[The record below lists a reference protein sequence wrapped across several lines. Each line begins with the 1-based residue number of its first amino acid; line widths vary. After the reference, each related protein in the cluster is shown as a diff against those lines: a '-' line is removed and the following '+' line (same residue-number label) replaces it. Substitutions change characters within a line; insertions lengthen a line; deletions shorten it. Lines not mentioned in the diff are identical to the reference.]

1 MIKNLLTLAAIL
13 IIALVSSCSQNEQ
26 TTDKGVQKDAPKQK
40 VEIPTYKNT
49 TDIPQNITTPDV
61 VETSIGTLH
70 FFDGVPTKETA
81 ELAQDF
87 LLKAR
92 GVDAFLKGIPGASL
106 QALRKGPAAL
116 GVNANGKV
124 ALFEK
129 LMDSHALF
137 LTANTS
143 TLYIFPYLNTTDGP
157 VVVEVPPMM
166 LGAFDDA
173 WFRFVSDVGLAGP
186 DKGKGGKYLVLP
198 PGYDKEIPEGY
209 FIIKPRTYATWLFMR
224 GNISKGIDVAVKNV
238 KDHLQVY
245 PLSEAANHKPVEYV
259 NMTGKPFN
267 TIHPNNFEF
276 YEHLNTLIQEES
288 DEMLDDETKGL
299 FASIGIVKGKE
310 FNPTEREKRILT
322 DAVAIANAAARS
334 NNYYPTGDLREMVYF
349 YKDVPTEWV
358 MAYPDKN
365 VFFNYGNSGFNTD
378 ARVFFHYTYTAVT
391 PSMATPH
398 EGRGSDYCIA
408 FKDSKHQVFDGS
420 KTYKVH
426 LPPNVPVADFWA
438 LTIYDSQ
445 TRSMLQTD
453 QAYPTVGS
461 NDKGFKQNEDGS
473 YDVYFAPK
481 APEGFEKNWLQT
493 IPGKSW
499 FVILRMYGPLKPF
512 IEKTWRPSEIELV
525 K

>member
-1 MIKNLLTLAAIL
+1 MKTIIKTLSFTA
-13 IIALVSSCSQNEQ
+13 IIALAASCS
-26 TTDKGVQKDAPKQK
+26 TGGQKKEATKEAPKQK
-40 VEIPTYKNT
+40 VEIQTYKNT
-49 TDIPQNITTPDV
+49 TEIPENITTPDV

-81 ELAQDF
+81 ELTQDF

-106 QALRKGPAAL
+106 QELRKGPAVL
-116 GVNANGKV
+116 GVDAVGKV
-124 ALFEK
+124 AIFEK

-143 TLYIFPYLNTTDGP
+143 TLYIFPYVNTTDVGP

-186 DKGKGGKYLVLP
+186 DHGKGGKYLVLP
-198 PGYDKEIPEGY
+198 PGYDKKVPNGY
-209 FIIKPRTYATWLFMR
+209 FVIRPRTYATWLFMR
-224 GNISKGIDVAVKNV
+224 GNISKGVDVAVKNV

-245 PLSEAANHKPVEYV
+245 PLSQAANPKPVEYV

-276 YEHLNTLIQEES
+276 YVHLNHLIQEES

-299 FASIGIVKGKE
+299 FASIGIKKGEE

-334 NNYYPTGDLREMVYF
+334 NNYYPTGDLKMVYF

-365 VFFNYGNSGFNTD
+365 VYFNYEHGFNTD

-398 EGRGSDYCIA
+398 EGRGSDYCIT
-408 FKDSKHQVFDGS
+408 FKDANHKAFDGS
-420 KTYKVH
+420 KTYKIH
-426 LPPNVPVADFWA
+426 LPPNVPIADFWA
-438 LTIYDSQ
+438 LTIYDTQ

-453 QAYPTVGS
+453 QPYPTVGS
-461 NDKGFKQNEDGS
+461 QDKGFKQNADGS

-481 APEGFEKNWLQT
+481 APKGYENNWLQT

-512 IEKTWRPSEIELV
+512 LDKTWRPSEIELV

>member
-1 MIKNLLTLAAIL
+1 MEIKKIFRTAVSLAV
-13 IIALVSSCSQNEQ
+13 IALATGNSS
-26 TTDKGVQKDAPKQK
+26 AA
-40 VEIPTYKNT
+40 EIRQYKNT
-49 TDIPQNITTPDV
+49 TDIPSNITTPDV
-61 VETSIGTLH
+61 VVTSIGKLH
-70 FFDGVPTKETA
+70 FFDGVPSKETA
-81 ELAQDF
+81 QKTQDF
-87 LLKAR
+87 LLRAR

-106 QALRKGPAAL
+106 QALIKGPATL
-116 GVNANGKV
+116 GVDDNGKV
-124 ALFEK
+124 ALFEN

-143 TLYIFPYLNTTDGP
+143 TLYVMPYVNTKDAGP

-186 DKGKGGKYLVLP
+186 DRGKGGKYLVLP
-198 PGYDKEIPEGY
+198 PGYKGDIPSGY
-209 FIIKPRTYATWLFMR
+209 FLIKPKTYSTWLFMR
-224 GNISKGIDVAVKNV
+224 GNISKGIDIAVKNV
-238 KDHLQVY
+238 KDHLKVY
-245 PLSEAANHKPVEYV
+245 PLPQADNPKPAEYV
-259 NMTGKPFN
+259 HMTGKSFN

-276 YEHLNTLIQEES
+276 YEHLDQLIQEES
-288 DEMLDDETKGL
+288 DEMLDAETKGL
-299 FASIGIVKGKE
+299 FASIGIKKGQK
-310 FNPTEREKRILT
+310 FAPDARTKDILS
-322 DAVAIANAAARS
+322 DAVAIANAAARA
-334 NNYYPTGDLREMVYF
+334 NNYYPQDDLKMVYF

-365 VFFNYGNSGFNTD
+365 VFYKYDGAFNTD
-378 ARVFFHYTYTAVT
+378 ARAFFHYTYTAVT
-391 PSMATPH
+391 PSMATPR

-408 FKDSKHQVFDGS
+408 FKDANHEVFDGA
-420 KTYKVH
+420 KTYKIH

-438 LTIYDSQ
+438 LTMYDSQ

-453 QAYPTVGS
+453 QPYPTVGS
-461 NDKGFKQNEDGS
+461 QDKGFKQNADGS

-481 APEGFEKNWLQT
+481 APKGFEKNWLQT

-512 IEKTWRPSEIELV
+512 LEKTWRPGEIELV

>member
-1 MIKNLLTLAAIL
+1 MKKIMNKLSVIAM
-13 IIALVSSCSQNEQ
+13 IALIASCS
-26 TTDKGVQKDAPKQK
+26 TDGQKKEAKKDAPKAK
-40 VEIPTYKNT
+40 VEISTYKNT
-49 TDIPQNITTPDV
+49 TDIPQNITTPDE

-81 ELAQDF
+81 ELTQDF

-116 GVNANGKV
+116 GVDANGKV

-143 TLYIFPYLNTTDGP
+143 TLYIFPYVNTTDGP

-186 DKGKGGKYLVLP
+186 DRGKGGKYLVLP

-209 FIIKPRTYATWLFMR
+209 FVIKPRTYATWLFMR
-224 GNISKGIDVAVKNV
+224 GNISKGVDVAVKNV
-238 KDHLQVY
+238 KDHLKVY
-245 PLSEAANHKPVEYV
+245 PLSEASNPKPVEYV

-267 TIHPNNFEF
+267 TIHPNTFEF

-299 FASIGIVKGKE
+299 FASIGIKKGEE

-322 DAVAIANAAARS
+322 DAVAIANAAARA
-334 NNYYPTGDLREMVYF
+334 NNYYPTGDLKMVYF

-365 VFFNYGNSGFNTD
+365 VYFNYEHGFNTD

-398 EGRGSDYCIA
+398 EGRGSDYCIT
-408 FKDSKHQVFDGS
+408 FKDSKHQIFDGS
-420 KTYKVH
+420 KTYKIH

-453 QAYPTVGS
+453 QPYPTVGS
-461 NDKGFKQNEDGS
+461 QDDGFKQNEDGS
-473 YDVYFAPK
+473 YDVYFSPK
-481 APEGFEKNWLQT
+481 PPKGFEKNWLQT

-512 IEKTWRPSEIELV
+512 LDKTWRPSEIELV

>member
-1 MIKNLLTLAAIL
+1 MQHKSQTKSITAIL
-13 IIALVSSCSQNEQ
+13 LIAISMMIITSSI
-26 TTDKGVQKDAPKQK
+26 TAQKK
-40 VEIPTYKNT
+40 YKNT
-49 TDIPQNITTPDV
+49 TDIPKNIMTPDV

-116 GVNANGKV
+116 GVDAVGKV
-124 ALFEK
+124 AIFEK

-143 TLYIFPYLNTTDGP
+143 TLYIFPYVNTTDVGP

-186 DKGKGGKYLVLP
+186 DRGKGGKYLVLP
-198 PGYDKEIPEGY
+198 PGYDKKIPEGY
-209 FIIKPRTYATWLFMR
+209 FVIRPRTYATWLFMR

-238 KDHLQVY
+238 KDHLKVY
-245 PLSEAANHKPVEYV
+245 PLSEAANPKPAEYV

-299 FASIGIVKGKE
+299 FASIGIKKGEE

-322 DAVAIANAAARS
+322 DAVAIANAAARA
-334 NNYYPTGDLREMVYF
+334 NNYYPRDDLKMVYF

-365 VFFNYGNSGFNTD
+365 VYFNYEHGFNTD

-398 EGRGSDYCIA
+398 EGRGSDYCIT
-408 FKDSKHQVFDGS
+408 FKDANHQAFDGS
-420 KTYKVH
+420 KTYKIH

-453 QAYPTVGS
+453 QPYPTVGS
-461 NDKGFKQNEDGS
+461 QDKGFKQNADGS
-473 YDVYFAPK
+473 YNVYFAPE
-481 APEGFEKNWLQT
+481 APKGFENNWLQT

-512 IEKTWRPSEIELV
+512 LDKTWRPSEIEEV

>member
-1 MIKNLLTLAAIL
+1 MKTNFKTFSAIAIAALLAG
-13 IIALVSSCSQNEQ
+13 CSTGEKK
-26 TTDKGVQKDAPKQK
+26 TETDKDVSKQK
-40 VEIPTYKNT
+40 VEIQTYKNT
-49 TDIPQNITTPDV
+49 TEIPSNITTPDE

-81 ELAQDF
+81 QLTQDF

-106 QALRKGPAAL
+106 QALRKGPAAI
-116 GVNANGKV
+116 GVDAVGKV

-143 TLYIFPYLNTTDGP
+143 TLYIFPYVNTTDGA

-186 DKGKGGKYLVLP
+186 DRGKGGKYLVLP
-198 PGYDKEIPEGY
+198 PGYKGKIPAGY
-209 FIIKPRTYATWLFMR
+209 FVIKPRTYATWLFMR
-224 GNISKGIDVAVKNV
+224 GNISKGIDVSVKKV
-238 KDHLQVY
+238 KDHLKVY
-245 PLSEAANHKPVEYV
+245 PLSEAANPKPVEYV
-259 NMTGKPFN
+259 NMTGKSFN

-276 YEHLNTLIQEES
+276 YVHLNELIQEES

-299 FASIGIVKGKE
+299 FASIGIKKGEK
-310 FNPTEREKRILT
+310 FNPTAREKRILT

-334 NNYYPTGDLREMVYF
+334 NNYYPTGDLKMVYF

-365 VFFNYGNSGFNTD
+365 VYFNYEHGFNTD

-398 EGRGSDYCIA
+398 EGKGSDYCIA
-408 FKDSKHQVFDGS
+408 FKDSKHEVFDGS
-420 KTYKVH
+420 KTYKVR

-453 QAYPTVGS
+453 QPYPTVGS
-461 NDKGFKQNEDGS
+461 NDNGFKQNEDGS
-473 YDVYFAPK
+473 YDVYFGPK
-481 APEGFEKNWLQT
+481 PPKGFENNWLQT

-512 IEKTWRPSEIELV
+512 IEKTWRPGEIELV

>member
-1 MIKNLLTLAAIL
+1 MKLKLITTTLLLAGSMSMLSANIDGL
-13 IIALVSSCSQNEQ
+13 
-26 TTDKGVQKDAPKQK
+26 TK
-40 VEIPTYKNT
+40 TYKNT
-49 TDIPQNITTPDV
+49 TKIPLNITTPDKV
-61 VETSIGTLH
+61 QTSIGELN

-81 ELAQDF
+81 TKTQEF
-87 LLKAR
+87 LFKAR

-106 QALRKGPAAL
+106 QALVKGPIEL
-116 GVNANGKV
+116 GVNDNGK
-124 ALFEK
+124 AAIFEN

-143 TLYIFPYLNTTDGP
+143 TLYIFPYINTKEGP

-198 PGYDKEIPEGY
+198 PKYKGEIPKGY
-209 FIIKPRTYATWLFMR
+209 NIIKPRTYSTWLFMR
-224 GNISKGIDVAVKNV
+224 GNISKGVEVAVKNV
-238 KDHLQVY
+238 KDHLKVY
-245 PLSEAANHKPVEYV
+245 PLSEAKKPRKMEYV
-259 NMTGKPFN
+259 NMTGKSFN
-267 TIHPNNFEF
+267 TIHPNSFEF
-276 YEHLNTLIQEES
+276 YEHLNELIQKES
-288 DEMLDDETKGL
+288 DGMLDDETKGL
-299 FASIGIVKGKE
+299 FASIGIKKGHK
-310 FNPTEREKRILT
+310 FAPTTREKEILT

-334 NNYYPTGDLREMVYF
+334 NNYYPKKDLKMVYF
-349 YKDVPTEWV
+349 YQDKPTEWV
-358 MAYPDKN
+358 MAYPKKN
-365 VFFNYGNSGFNTD
+365 VYFNYDTGFNTD

-408 FKDSKHQVFDGS
+408 FKDSEHNVFDGS
-420 KTYKVH
+420 KTYKIH
-426 LPPNVPVADFWA
+426 LAKNVPVKDFWA
-438 LTIYDSQ
+438 LTMYDSQ

-461 NDKGFKQNEDGS
+461 QDKGFKQNKDGS
-473 YDVYFAPK
+473 YDVYFGPTAPK
-481 APEGFEKNWLQT
+481 GFEKNWLQT

-512 IEKTWRPSEIELV
+512 IEKTWRPGEIELI

>member
-1 MIKNLLTLAAIL
+1 
-13 IIALVSSCSQNEQ
+13 
-26 TTDKGVQKDAPKQK
+26 
-40 VEIPTYKNT
+40 
-49 TDIPQNITTPDV
+49 
-61 VETSIGTLH
+61 
-70 FFDGVPTKETA
+70 
-81 ELAQDF
+81 
-87 LLKAR
+87 
-92 GVDAFLKGIPGASL
+92 
-106 QALRKGPAAL
+106 
-116 GVNANGKV
+116 
-124 ALFEK
+124 
-129 LMDSHALF
+129 
-137 LTANTS
+137 
-143 TLYIFPYLNTTDGP
+143 
-157 VVVEVPPMM
+157 

-186 DKGKGGKYLVLP
+186 DQGKGGKYLVLP

-224 GNISKGIDVAVKNV
+224 GNISKGVDVAVKNV
-238 KDHLQVY
+238 KDHLKVY
-245 PLSEAANHKPVEYV
+245 PLSEAANPKPVEYV

-276 YEHLNTLIQEES
+276 YVHLNELIQEES

-299 FASIGIVKGKE
+299 FASIGIKKGEE
-310 FNPTEREKRILT
+310 FNPTAREKKILT
-322 DAVAIANAAARS
+322 DAVAIGNAAARS
-334 NNYYPTGDLREMVYF
+334 NNYYPTGDLKMVYF

-365 VFFNYGNSGFNTD
+365 VYFNYEHGFNTD

-398 EGRGSDYCIA
+398 EGRGSDYCIS
-408 FKDSKHQVFDGS
+408 FKDSEHNVFDGS

-438 LTIYDSQ
+438 LTMYDSQ

-453 QAYPTVGS
+453 QPYPTVGS

-473 YDVYFAPK
+473 YDVYFAPE
-481 APEGFEKNWLQT
+481 APEGFENNWLQT

-499 FVILRMYGPLKPF
+499 FVILRMYGPEKAF

-525 K
+525 D